1 MWSTEGS
8 LFAFGWLP
16 DKKPISYF
24 TFIVLVLLAFKEK
37 ENEILE
43 IYGKSELKLRKIKC
57 DYEVAIHKG
66 LDMFTLS
73 GCYFHFSQA
82 IWRKVMMS
90 GLYVAY
96 MQDKQFNRFVRMVM
110 ALAFL
115 PINRLEPALD
125 RLREYSFSLTSQHYE
140 KVTQFQPIFLDYFQA
155 TWISGSFPPALW
167 NHHNKFKD
175 LTNNQNEG
183 RTKCK
188 QYL

>member
-1 MWSTEGS
+1 
-8 LFAFGWLP
+8 
-16 DKKPISYF
+16 
-24 TFIVLVLLAFKEK
+24 
-37 ENEILE
+37 
-43 IYGKSELKLRKIKC
+43 
-57 DYEVAIHKG
+57 
-66 LDMFTLS
+66 
-73 GCYFHFSQA
+73 
-82 IWRKVMMS
+82 MMS

-167 NHHNKFKD
+167 NHHNK
-175 LTNNQNEG
+175 
-183 RTKCK
+183 
-188 QYL
+188 